1 MPYCPVCLYPSV
13 IRIWLKYWDKYS
25 LNVHRNYFELYLTN
39 WCPCFLLM
47 QGLTS
52 LETLKL
58 KSLPDTSMR
67 STWKSLVLSN
77 LTTLEVNEC
86 KRITHVFTYSMIA
99 GLVHLKVLKIWLCEK
114 LEQIIAK
121 DDDERD
127 QILSVS
133 HLQSLCFPSLCKIE
147 VRECRK
153 LKNLFPIAMASGLP
167 KLKILRVTKAS
178 RLLGVFGQ
186 DDINALPVDVEEM
199 VLPNLRELS
208 LEQLPSII
216 SFILGYYDFLFPRL
230 KKLKVSECPKL
241 TTNFDTT
248 PNGSMS
254 ARYKVLLI

>member
-1 MPYCPVCLYPSV
+1 
-13 IRIWLKYWDKYS
+13 
-25 LNVHRNYFELYLTN
+25 
-39 WCPCFLLM
+39 M
-47 QGLTS
+47 QGLTR

-58 KSLPDTSMR
+58 KSLPDTSMK
-67 STWKSLVLSN
+67 SIWKSLLLSN

-99 GLVHLKVLKIWLCEK
+99 SLVHLKVLKIWLCEE

-133 HLQSLCFPSLCKIE
+133 RLQSLCFPSLCKIE

-153 LKNLFPIAMASGLP
+153 LKNLFPIAMASGLL
-167 KLKILRVTKAS
+167 KLKI
-178 RLLGVFGQ
+178 
-186 DDINALPVDVEEM
+186 
-199 VLPNLRELS
+199 LRELS
-208 LEQLPSII
+208 LEQLPSIS
-216 SFILGYYDFLFPRL
+216 SFILGCYDFLFPRL
-230 KKLKVSECPKL
+230 KKLKVYECPNL

-254 ARYKVLLI
+254 ARYKISQVAEDSSDDCSVPTNSYRIWTRDDGWEE

>member
-1 MPYCPVCLYPSV
+1 
-13 IRIWLKYWDKYS
+13 
-25 LNVHRNYFELYLTN
+25 
-39 WCPCFLLM
+39 
-47 QGLTS
+47 
-52 LETLKL
+52 
-58 KSLPDTSMR
+58 
-67 STWKSLVLSN
+67 
-77 LTTLEVNEC
+77 
-86 KRITHVFTYSMIA
+86 MIA

-186 DDINALPVDVEEM
+186 DDINVDVEEM

-216 SFILGYYDFLFPRL
+216 SFILGCYDFLFPRL
-230 KKLKVSECPKL
+230 KKLKVYECPKL
-241 TTNFDTT
+241 TTIFDTT

-254 ARYKVLLI
+254 AQYKVLLI

>member
-1 MPYCPVCLYPSV
+1 
-13 IRIWLKYWDKYS
+13 
-25 LNVHRNYFELYLTN
+25 
-39 WCPCFLLM
+39 
-47 QGLTS
+47 
-52 LETLKL
+52 
-58 KSLPDTSMR
+58 
-67 STWKSLVLSN
+67 
-77 LTTLEVNEC
+77 
-86 KRITHVFTYSMIA
+86 MIA
-99 GLVHLKVLKIWLCEK
+99 GLVYLKVLKIWLCEK

-186 DDINALPVDVEEM
+186 DDINVDVEEM

-216 SFILGYYDFLFPRL
+216 SFILGCYDFLFPRL
-230 KKLKVSECPKL
+230 KKLKVYECPKL

>member
-99 GLVHLKVLKIWLCEK
+99 GLVYLKVLKIWLCEK

-186 DDINALPVDVEEM
+186 DDINVDVEEM

-216 SFILGYYDFLFPRL
+216 SFILGCYDFLFPRL
-230 KKLKVSECPKL
+230 KKLKVYECPNL

-254 ARYKVLLI
+254 AQYKVLLI